1 MDDLAIAAITTLLAS
16 SLVGVELTIED
27 LLFRARE
34 RLMRR
39 ARAACLRVH
48 TENRATLDAY
58 AEAHGWAT
66 VFPLGVQGEL
76 QGLGVT
82 IEQTMGLEPRT
93 RVSAEGVA
101 RREPMVKRLAAR
113 LSSLPCAKAEL
124 VAPDLLRV
132 EWSAERTDPR
142 ALDLA
147 VEALLDAVASPADA
161 RAYR

>member
-1 MDDLAIAAITTLLAS
+1 VDDLALAAVTTLLAS
-16 SLVGVELTIED
+16 SMVGVELAIEE
-27 LLFRARE
+27 LLLRARDGV
-34 RLMRR
+34 MRR

-48 TENRATLDAY
+48 AENRATLDAY

-93 RVSAEGVA
+93 RVQAEGVA
-101 RREPMVKRLAAR
+101 RRGPMVRRLVAR
-113 LSSLPCAKAEL
+113 LSSLPYAKAEL

-147 VEALLDAVASPADA
+147 VEALLDAVASPGEA